1 MAMSATG
8 SRNRA
13 PGSTLIE
20 LLVGLVIVS
29 VMLGA
34 VAIAFPRTDGRRADH
49 AAARA
54 QALIELAC
62 ERAELTGE
70 DIGFA
75 VDQRRLV
82 FGSYRSGEWQ
92 MFPDS
97 PQEALRPRLLDKD
110 VTLALRV
117 DDPML
122 VMRARATA
130 GTQALCLASGE
141 STPFVLDL
149 FGPAREQGSLRGDG
163 SAIVQQ
169 GDDDAR

>member
-8 SRNRA
+8 NRNRA

-20 LLVGLVIVS
+20 LLVGLVIAS

-34 VAIAFPRTDGRRADH
+34 AVMAFPRTDERRAEQ

-54 QALIELAC
+54 QALIEFAC

-75 VDQRRLV
+75 VEQHRRV

-92 MFPDS
+92 AFPDS
-97 PQEALRPRLLDKD
+97 PQEALRPRVLDKD
-110 VTLALRV
+110 VTLELRV
-117 DDPML
+117 DDPMQS
-122 VMRARATA
+122 MRARVVD
-130 GTQALCLASGE
+130 GTQAWCLASGE
-141 STPFVLDL
+141 STPFVLVL
-149 FGPAREQGSLRGDG
+149 RGPARRQRSLRGDG

-169 GDDDAR
+169 GDGDAR

>member
-8 SRNRA
+8 SRNHA

-20 LLVGLVIVS
+20 LLVGLVIAS

-34 VAIAFPRTDGRRADH
+34 VAIAFPRTDVRSADQ

-70 DIGFA
+70 DVGFM
-75 VDQRRLV
+75 VDHRKLV

-92 MFPDS
+92 AFPDS
-97 PQEALRPRLLDKD
+97 PQEALRPRMLDRD
-110 VTLALRV
+110 VTLELRV

-122 VMRARATA
+122 RMRARAGDDTR
-130 GTQALCLASGE
+130 ALCLASGE
-141 STPFVLDL
+141 STPFVLGL
-149 FGPAREQGSLRGDG
+149 HGPAHQQRSLRGDG
-163 SAIVQQ
+163 SGIVQQ
-169 GDDDAR
+169 GDRDAR